1 VIGRREALLVAG
13 GAVLFAL
20 AYPPFKL
27 LIPSFLAVVPAV
39 WLVRGAARAEH
50 PEWEAWKR
58 GFWFGL
64 VVNLVTLYWMVVALW
79 RFSSLSLL
87 GYLATT
93 IMLGVFVGSFFWA
106 VVRVRRTWPAVPLW
120 IAFPLFWTA
129 GEWTIGHFPDVAF
142 PWLGLGTSLA
152 AFPVV
157 AQTAEWWGAR
167 GLTLLVVLANVLLA
181 DTFDPADVPRRRRA
195 LGALAV
201 VIGLTLATAFGAWRE
216 RQMLVRTVGPVA
228 LLQPNVP
235 FSEKWDSANAAGIM
249 NKLLAMSARAV
260 RSGRPALVL
269 WPEAAAPGYLDYG
282 RDWGRRIDAL
292 ARAAHTPILASGIDL
307 EFHGPGEFSYFNAAF
322 FVDST
327 GDRTAYAPYRKRYL
341 VPIVERVPF
350 LNPSWFRGLD
360 FFGGFGR
367 GTTLPLYET
376 AIGRFGVMIC
386 YESAFEDLSRRY
398 RALGADFLV
407 NITNDA
413 WYGRTAAT
421 YQHAA
426 HLVLRAIETR
436 SGIARAANS
445 GISGFVD
452 PFGRYHD
459 ATELETEDLV
469 IGTLT
474 TSSVVTLYVRWGDWV
489 GRLAVLASI
498 ALVGGAVVVGW
509 RHRAV
514 RAAV

>member
-1 VIGRREALLVAG
+1 VIGRRETLLVAG
-13 GAVLFAL
+13 GAILFVL

-39 WLVRGAARAEH
+39 WLVRGAERAER

-64 VVNLVTLYWMVVALW
+64 IVNLAALYWMVIALW

-87 GYLATT
+87 GYIATT
-93 IMLGVFVGSFFWA
+93 TMLGVFVGIFFWA
-106 VVRVRRTWPAVPLW
+106 VVRVRRTWPAAPLW
-120 IAFPLFWTA
+120 LTFPLFWTA
-129 GEWTIGHFPDVAF
+129 GEWTIGHLPDVAF
-142 PWLGLGTSLA
+142 PWVGLGTSLA

-181 DTFDPADVPRRRRA
+181 DTLDPDDIPRRRRA
-195 LGALAV
+195 IGALAV
-201 VIGLTLATAFGAWRE
+201 AGGLTLSAAFGAWRQ
-216 RQMLVRTVGPVA
+216 RSVVTRPVGPLA
-228 LLQPNVP
+228 LLQPNIG
-235 FSEKWDSANAAGIM
+235 FSEKWDSVEASGIM
-249 NKLLAMSARAV
+249 DRLLGMSERAIRV
-260 RSGRPALVL
+260 GHPALVL

-282 RDWGRRIDAL
+282 RDWGRRIEGL
-292 ARAAHTPILASGIDL
+292 ARTAHTPMLVSGLDL
-307 EFHGPGEFSYFNAAF
+307 EVRGPNDYSYFNAAF

-327 GDRTAYAPYRKRYL
+327 GRREGYEPYHKHYL

-350 LNPSWFRGLD
+350 VNPRWFGGLR

-367 GTTLPLYET
+367 GDALPLYDT
-376 AIGRFGVMIC
+376 AIGQFGVMIC
-386 YESAFEDLSRRY
+386 YESAFEDLARRY
-398 RALGADFLV
+398 RAKGADFLV

-413 WYGRTAAT
+413 WYGRTTAT
-421 YQHAA
+421 YQHAS

-436 SGIARAANS
+436 TGIARAANS

-452 PFGRYHD
+452 PFGHYYD
-459 ATELETEDLV
+459 ATALETEDLV
-469 IGTLT
+469 IGSLLT
-474 TSSVVTLYVRWGDWV
+474 SDVMTLYVRWGDWV
-489 GRLAVLASI
+489 GRLAVLVST
-498 ALVGGAVVVGW
+498 ALVGGAVIAGW
-509 RHRAV
+509 RRRRR